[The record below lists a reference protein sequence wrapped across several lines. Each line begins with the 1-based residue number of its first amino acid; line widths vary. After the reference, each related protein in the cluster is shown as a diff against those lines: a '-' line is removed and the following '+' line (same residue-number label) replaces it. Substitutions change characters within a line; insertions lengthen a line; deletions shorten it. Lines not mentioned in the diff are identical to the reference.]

1 MPLSPLRPSSKE
13 SWSTMPILGK
23 IYKLLHIS
31 CFLKIF
37 VLLELETL
45 KEKAPLASEA
55 EKDNKRTESL
65 RMEMFL

>member
-1 MPLSPLRPSSKE
+1 
-13 SWSTMPILGK
+13 MPILGK

-45 KEKAPLASEA
+45 KEKSPLSTEA

-65 RMEMFL
+65 RMETFL